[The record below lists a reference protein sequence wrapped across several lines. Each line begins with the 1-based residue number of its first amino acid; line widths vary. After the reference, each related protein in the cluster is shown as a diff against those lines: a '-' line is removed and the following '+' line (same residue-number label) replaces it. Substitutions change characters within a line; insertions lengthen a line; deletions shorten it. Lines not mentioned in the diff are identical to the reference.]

1 MPRTVAVVGA
11 GVAGLTVAYELQQ
24 YARNPPDGVRAICLE
39 ASNRAGGNIRTH
51 REAGYTC
58 EWGPNGFLDNVPAT
72 PALVRRLGLSDQV
85 QQADEQAAIRYIYRA
100 GALREAPTGAGAFLK
115 SGILSPLGKLRLL
128 GEPFARKR
136 PQEGDESVYQFAARR
151 IGPEAA
157 EILVGAM
164 VNGVYA
170 GNVRELCLKST
181 FPKMYAME
189 TDHGS
194 LFRAMLSLKKRKS
207 ARSDN
212 AGPAGPGGVLTSF
225 RTGLEELIRGL
236 VKVNGNALRLNNR
249 VQAISDMGS
258 RGFRVHLQA
267 GAPIDVHGVI
277 LACPSRAAA
286 PMVREMDPA
295 LADAMAAIPS
305 APLAVIHLGYHESA
319 LERMPRGFGFLAPRG
334 QGIRIL
340 GCLWSS
346 NIFPG
351 RAPKGKVLLTA
362 MIGGAQDPEAMELP
376 DIKLV
381 ELVRNDLQTAM
392 GIGVAPEFVK
402 VFRHAHGIPQYT
414 LGHKDRLRI
423 IGAQLQSHPGLLV
436 CGNSYGGIAVNHCVE
451 EAPGIADEVVHYL
464 ES

>member
-1 MPRTVAVVGA
+1 MPKTVAVIGG

-24 YARNPPDGVRAICLE
+24 YARHPPDGVRAICLE
-39 ASNRAGGNIRTH
+39 ASDRAGGNIRTH
-51 REAGYTC
+51 KEAGYTC
-58 EWGPNGFLDNVPAT
+58 EWGPNGYLDNVPAT
-72 PALVRRLGLSDQV
+72 PALVRRLGLSELL

-136 PQEGDESVYQFAARR
+136 PGSGDESVYDFAARR
-151 IGPEAA
+151 IGSEAA
-157 EILVGAM
+157 EVLVGAM

-194 LFRAMLSLKKRKS
+194 LFKAMLAKKKTKS
-207 ARSDN
+207 GKSDN

-225 RTGLEELIRGL
+225 RPGLETLIQGL
-236 VKVNGNALRLNNR
+236 VKANGNALRLNTP

-258 RGFRVHLQA
+258 RGFRVLLES
-267 GAPIDVHGVI
+267 GPPLDVQGVV
-277 LACPSRAAA
+277 LACPARAAEA
-286 PMVREMDPA
+286 MVREMDPVM
-295 LADAMAAIPS
+295 ADAMGAIPS
-305 APLAVIHLGYHESA
+305 SPLAVIHLGYNQAA
-319 LERMPRGFGFLAPRG
+319 LDSMPRGFGFLAPRG
-334 QGIRIL
+334 QGVRIL

-362 MIGGAQDPEAMELP
+362 MIGGAEDTGVMDLP
-376 DIKLV
+376 DAKLV
-381 ELVRNDLQTAM
+381 ELARHDIQITM

-414 LGHKDRLRI
+414 LGHQDRLRI
-423 IGAQLQSHPGLLV
+423 IKERLEKHPGLLV
-436 CGNSYGGIAVNHCVE
+436 GGNSYGGIAVNHCVE
-451 EAPGIADEVVHYL
+451 EAPGLADELVRHL